1 MNSNGISTADQN
13 RALAASTLS
22 FTVCFAVWTI
32 FSIIGIRI
40 KSELGLSDTQF
51 GILVATPILTG
62 SISRIFLGI
71 WTDQYGGRIVYT
83 LQMLLTAFAAYL
95 LTLVTTYEMFLVA
108 ALGVGLAGGSFAVGV
123 AYVAKWYP
131 KERQGTALGIFGMGN
146 VGAAVTNFG
155 APFLLILVG
164 GQWQGVAQ
172 IYAVVMAIAAVLFF
186 LFTKEDPDVA
196 ARKKA
201 GQKHTSFLAQLDPLK
216 NLQVWRFSLY
226 YFFVFGAFVALAL
239 WLPRYYVGAYGLD
252 LKTAGLLAAAYA
264 LPGSVFRALGGWI
277 SDKLGARTVMY
288 WTFIASVACT
298 FILSY
303 PSTDYTVAGIDGPIS
318 FNITIPL
325 WLFVGLTII
334 LGFFM
339 SLGKAA
345 VYKHIPTYYPGH
357 VGSVGGIVGL
367 IGGLG
372 GFVLP
377 ISFGF
382 MNDVTG
388 VWTSCF
394 MLLTILIGIAL
405 TWMHFTVRRLEGK
418 RVPEL
423 RRPHDLPEFESLRD
437 LRGWNPDDPVQWAT
451 DGKSIAT
458 RNLWISIPAL
468 LCGFAVWLYWG
479 IISVQMMNLGFP
491 FTQSQLFTLTAI
503 AGLSGATLRIPSSFF
518 IRIGG
523 GRYTTF
529 FTTVLLIIPALG
541 AGILLQDIN
550 SPLWQ
555 FQLMALLSGLGG
567 GNFASSM
574 SNISFFYPK
583 KIQGYALG
591 MNAGIGNFGVTTM
604 QILVPLVMTF
614 AMFGGEPMVL
624 QASSGTLI
632 GKIPAGT
639 ETYIQNA
646 GFVWLIF
653 LIPLAVVVWFGMNN
667 IRDEHVSPDASSA
680 FGSFL
685 KIGGML
691 LVGLVTSVFGLWLL
705 LPSDAGGSG
714 LELSKWLV
722 LPIVIVLTLMLLRL
736 IPGTIQ
742 TNLKRQFKIFRNKH
756 TWAMTVIYTMTF
768 GSFIGFSAALP
779 LAIKVIFGF
788 QHGMVD
794 GVMTHD
800 VANPNGPSA
809 LTYAWMGPFIGALIR
824 PVGGKL
830 ADRFGGALV
839 TQIIS
844 VVMVLSALG
853 VAYFMSAAYG
863 SMTPEAY
870 FFPFLILFLVLFAAT
885 GIGNGSTFRTIA
897 IVFDKEQAGPVLGW
911 TSAIA
916 AYGAFI
922 IPQVFGEQIKLTT
935 PEYALYGFAVFY
947 GVCIAIN
954 WWFYLRKNAYVMNP

>member
-1 MNSNGISTADQN
+1 MVGSGISAGDQN
-13 RALAASTLS
+13 RALTASTLT

-32 FSIIGIRI
+32 FSIIGLQI
-40 KSELGLSDTQF
+40 KAELGLNDTQF

-62 SISRIFLGI
+62 SISRIFFGI
-71 WTDQYGGRIVYT
+71 WTDQYGGRIIFT
-83 LQMLLTAFAAYL
+83 LQMLLTALAAFL
-95 LTLVTTYEMFLVA
+95 LTLVSTYEMLLLA

-131 KERQGTALGIFGMGN
+131 KEKQGTALGIFGMGN
-146 VGAAVTNFG
+146 VGAAITNFG
-155 APFLLILVG
+155 APYLLILVG

-172 IYAVVMAIAAVLFF
+172 IYSIIMAVSAVLFF
-186 LFTKEDPDVA
+186 LFAKEDPDIA
-196 ARKKA
+196 ERKKA
-201 GQKHTSFLAQLDPLK
+201 GIKRASFMEQIEPLK
-216 NLQVWRFSLY
+216 KLQVWRFSLY

-264 LPGSVFRALGGWI
+264 LPGSVFRAMGGWM
-277 SDKLGARTVMY
+277 SDKWGARTIMY
-288 WTFIASVACT
+288 WTFIVSVICT

-325 WLFVGLTII
+325 WLFVLLTII

-345 VYKHIPTYYPGH
+345 VFKHIPTYYPGH

-372 GFVLP
+372 GVFLP
-377 ISFGF
+377 IAFGF
-382 MNDVTG
+382 MNDITG

-394 MLLTILIGIAL
+394 MLLTVLIAIAL
-405 TWMHFTVRRLEGK
+405 TWMHFTIRLLEGK

-423 RRPHDLPEFESLRD
+423 RRPHDLPELESMRD
-437 LRGWNPDDPVQWAT
+437 LRGWNPDDPVQWEK

-479 IISVQMMNLGFP
+479 IISVQMMNLGYP

-529 FTTVLLIIPALG
+529 ITTALLIIPAFG
-541 AGILLQDIN
+541 TGVLLQDIN

-614 AMFGGEPMVL
+614 SMFGGDPMIL
-624 QASSGTLI
+624 TASSGTLI

-646 GFVWLIF
+646 GYIWLVF
-653 LIPLAVVVWFGMNN
+653 LIPLLAAIWFGMNN
-667 IRDEHVSPDASSA
+667 IRDTHVSPDATSAISA
-680 FGSFL
+680 FV

-691 LVGLVTSVFGLWLL
+691 LVGLLTSIFGLWLL

-722 LPIVIVLTLMLLRL
+722 LPIIIVVTLMLLRL
-736 IPGTIQ
+736 IPGNIQ
-742 TNLKRQFKIFRNKH
+742 PNLKRQFKIFNNKH

-768 GSFIGFSAALP
+768 GSFIGFSAALA
-779 LAIKVIFGF
+779 LAIQVIFGF
-788 QHGMVD
+788 QHGLVD
-794 GVMTHD
+794 GVMNHS

-830 ADRFGGALV
+830 ADKYGGALV

-844 VVMVLSALG
+844 LVMVLSALG
-853 VAYFMSAAYG
+853 VAYFMKAAYG
-863 SMTPEAY
+863 SMTPEEY
-870 FFPFLILFLVLFAAT
+870 FFPFLILFIILFAAT

-897 IVFDKEQAGPVLGW
+897 VVFDKEQAGPVLGW

-922 IPQVFGEQIKLTT
+922 IPQVFGEQIQATT
-935 PEYALYGFAVFY
+935 PEYALYGFAIFY
-947 GVCIAIN
+947 SLCMLIN
-954 WWFYLRKNAYVMNP
+954 WWFYLRNDAYVKNP